1 MKVAII
7 GATGFCWPPRGDEAL
22 ARGIQVTAI
31 ARQKKLPEHANL
43 TVALGDVADTAAGG
57 GNCAVRMR

>member
-7 GATGFCWPPRGDEAL
+7 GATGFVGRRVVDEAL

-31 ARQKKLPEHANL
+31 ARQKKDLPEHANL
-43 TVALGDVADTAAGG
+43 TIA
-57 GNCAVRMR
+57 